1 MSDWSLARTLA
12 AFVAELRTRG
22 VTVSPAESANA
33 LVALEHTRF
42 LQPSVFRAVL
52 KTTLAK
58 TPEAAVIFEQ
68 AFDAFWAPGAAE
80 PAEEREAAEER
91 DDDPA
96 EPSATAG
103 QTTPQPQRSDD
114 LSAQAPN
121 GPRHGASAAA
131 RRMTADLADLDADE
145 QRATE
150 ALIRALGQALA
161 RRLSR
166 RWRAANRGALDLRA
180 SLRQAMA
187 HGGDVTG
194 FKRRHRPRERPR
206 LVVLADVSYSM
217 DAYSRFFL
225 CFVHAFAQ
233 VFRSVESLVFATTLS
248 RVTDSL
254 ARGRL
259 EDALDRL
266 AVDIDDWAG
275 GTRIASTIS
284 DYLARFG
291 DAQLDR
297 NTVVMIVSDGWDTD
311 PPGELERAL
320 KRLRARCR
328 ALIWL
333 DPLMDHPRYFASAL
347 GVQHDSPHID
357 LCVPARN
364 LAGLEGLVDR
374 LFAERI
380 V

>member
-12 AFVAELRTRG
+12 AFVADLRVRG
-22 VTVSPAESANA
+22 VTVSPAESTDA
-33 LVALEHTRF
+33 LAAVEHACF
-42 LQPSVFRAVL
+42 LQPSVFRAAL

-68 AFDAFWAPGAAE
+68 AFDAFWTPGRAE
-80 PAEEREAAEER
+80 PAEAREAP
-91 DDDPA
+91 DDSDDAPA

-103 QTTPQPQRSDD
+103 QTTPQPQRSD
-114 LSAQAPN
+114 SPGAQAPN

-131 RRMTADLADLDADE
+131 RLMTADLADLDVDE

-166 RWRAANRGALDLRA
+166 RWRAANRGGLDLRA

-187 HGGDVTG
+187 RGGDVTG

-248 RVTDSL
+248 RVTEAL

-311 PPGELERAL
+311 PPQELHRVL

-328 ALIWL
+328 AIIWL

-347 GVQHDSPHID
+347 GLQHDSTDID
-357 LCVPARN
+357 LCAPARN

-374 LFAERI
+374 LLEERI